1 MFGYGSGKRALDL
14 AFDDRQRG
22 LVVDLFK
29 PGDETVV
36 LLLDDEVFFLI
47 DFVLETPERLG
58 LRISDNGEGLA
69 ETDLGQGIY
78 RLGRREQLGKLVCV
92 HPVPKDF
99 ARRIAF
105 LDLAAEDFSLFGVL
119 FDGIARIGLIDVG
132 FLGVFLFA
140 LLFLHLF
147 LFILFE
153 SVHGMFGRQGQ
164 QSFHVGN
171 HVFERSGK
179 GFGIITEP
187 EKQRE
192 AEKDKAQGDD
202 AP

>member
-14 AFDDRQRG
+14 SFDDRQRG
-22 LVVDLFK
+22 LVVDFFK

-58 LRISDNGEGLA
+58 LRIPDNGEGLA

-78 RLGRREQLGKLVCV
+78 RLGRREQLGKVVCI

-99 ARRIAF
+99 SRRVAF

-140 LLFLHLF
+140 ILFLRLF

-153 SVHGMFGRQGQ
+153 FVHGMFGRQGQ
-164 QSFHVGN
+164 QPFHVGN

-179 GFGIITEP
+179 GVGIITEP

>member
-14 AFDDRQRG
+14 SFDDRQRG

-36 LLLDDEVFFLI
+36 LLLNDEVFFLI

-78 RLGRREQLGKLVCV
+78 RLGRREQLGKVVCI
-92 HPVPKDF
+92 HPVPQDF
-99 ARRIAF
+99 SRRVTF

-132 FLGVFLFA
+132 FLGVFLLA
-140 LLFLHLF
+140 ILFLHLF

-153 SVHGMFGRQGQ
+153 FVHGMFGRQGQ
-164 QSFHVGN
+164 QPFHVGN

-179 GFGIITEP
+179 GGGIITEP